1 MSTRTFPALD
11 LALPATVQA
20 APCVLAGDPVTQ
32 VTVAEAIK
40 DADLIKALHNKQYEN
55 VTLDNVVEAQL
66 RASALDVERTNLRYP
81 ADFNQP
87 GLPQALVTAMQNA
100 INPIH
105 LQLQQQLQETQQ
117 QVQETQQQVQETQQQ
132 VQQILQI
139 QQIQL
144 QQLQTQQNLLQEF
157 RLQYSQDQA
166 RAFNRQTTAMLRP
179 LPLANAPQGP
189 VGFPPTRT
197 ACLALSG
204 ASVSALLQAY
214 GQNSQGRMASRRDR
228 FLAFIGI
235 CNPMVQE

>member
-1 MSTRTFPALD
+1 MSTRSFPALD

-20 APCVLAGDPVTQ
+20 APSVLAGDPGTQ
-32 VTVAEAIK
+32 ATVAEAIK
-40 DADLIKALHNKQYEN
+40 DADLIKALHAKQHGN
-55 VTLDNVVEAQL
+55 VTLDIVVEAQL

-100 INPIH
+100 ISPIH
-105 LQLQQQLQETQQ
+105 LQLQQQIQETQQ
-117 QVQETQQQVQETQQQ
+117 
-132 VQQILQI
+132 QI

-144 QQLQTQQNLLQEF
+144 QQLQTQQNQLQEF

-166 RAFNRQTTAMLRP
+166 RAFNRQTTASLRP
-179 LPLANAPQGP
+179 LPLADAPEGP
-189 VGFPPTRT
+189 EDFPLTRT

-214 GQNSQGRMASRRDR
+214 GQNSQGRMASRRHR

-235 CNPMVQE
+235 CNPVVQE